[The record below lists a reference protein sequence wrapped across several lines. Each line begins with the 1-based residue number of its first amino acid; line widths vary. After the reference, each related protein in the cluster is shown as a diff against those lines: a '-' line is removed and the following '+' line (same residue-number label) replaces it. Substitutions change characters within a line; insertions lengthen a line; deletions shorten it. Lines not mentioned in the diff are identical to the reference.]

1 MQKPRYQ
8 LSESPDQAKAP
19 MKHALFVAYH
29 YPPESS
35 SSGVLRTLKY
45 TRYLGRFGWRV
56 TVLTLKREAYEVT
69 DPQLEGQIPPD
80 VRVIRTRFINVK
92 RHLAIRGSY
101 PSFLA
106 IPDRW
111 IGWWPW
117 AVVAGRRIIREESVD
132 LVYSTSPHATA
143 HLIALELSRRSRIRW
158 VADFRDP
165 WYEEP
170 PETGTTRL
178 AHFAARQLE
187 RLVVGHADRMVASTG
202 RLRDALATR
211 YPWKHRGN
219 FVAIPNGYDEDDFAR
234 VVGLRRPSSDELLIV
249 HAGSIS
255 ANFRDPR
262 PLLEAVRRAAEA
274 GLVDP
279 GRIRIRFL
287 GGGPFAES
295 SEMKQAIEERG
306 LTSRVEFLPRVPYG
320 AALAELG
327 EAGILLLLQASADTV
342 DLVPAKLFEYLRT
355 RRPVLAM
362 VPEGATGE
370 VLRDVGGGWMV
381 DPADSN
387 GLRDTVV
394 AAYQAWAS
402 GNLDSLTAD
411 PSALEK
417 FSRERLAAELAQ
429 QFNELVEESRR
440 PA

>member
-1 MQKPRYQ
+1 
-8 LSESPDQAKAP
+8 

-69 DPQLEGQIPPD
+69 DPQLEEQIPPD
-80 VRVIRTRFINVK
+80 VRVIRTRFISVK

-117 AVVAGRRIIREESVD
+117 AVVAGRRIVKEESVD

-178 AHFAARQLE
+178 AHFAARRLE
-187 RLVVGHADRMVASTG
+187 RLVVRHADRIVASTG

-211 YPWKHRGN
+211 YPWKPRGK

-234 VVGLRRPSSDELLIV
+234 AVGPTRPSSEELLIV

-255 ANFRDPR
+255 ADFRDPR
-262 PLLEAVRRAAEA
+262 PLLRGGSAGGRGRTGGPRAHSDPFSWRRPVRGIPRDEAGHRGRRAHIA
-274 GLVDP
+274 GGVPSPRALWRRACSTQRGWRLAVAASVA
-279 GRIRIRFL
+279 GYGGFGSGQALRIPQ
-287 GGGPFAES
+287 GG
-295 SEMKQAIEERG
+295 
-306 LTSRVEFLPRVPYG
+306 
-320 AALAELG
+320 
-327 EAGILLLLQASADTV
+327 
-342 DLVPAKLFEYLRT
+342 
-355 RRPVLAM
+355 RPVLAM
-362 VPEGATGE
+362 VPDGATGE

-387 GLRDTVV
+387 GLRDTIA
-394 AAYQAWAS
+394 AAYRAWAS
-402 GNLDSLTAD
+402 GQLDSLTAD

-417 FSRERLAAELAQ
+417 FSRERLAGELAR